1 MSWMSASCGAGRV
14 PDAVIFVS
22 SVTEAT
28 AAVTVGM
35 SLVPWMVTVKEPG
48 RVTPW
53 LLETL

>member
-1 MSWMSASCGAGRV
+1 MSASCGAGRV

-28 AAVTVGM
+28 AAATVGM